1 MPDKPKIALYW
12 CASCGGCEEAVV
24 DLDEALLDVTAKVD
38 LAFWPVALDYKR
50 KNVEELADGA
60 LLASLIN
67 GGIRNSEQEEMARLL
82 RAKSQNV
89 IAFGSCAQLGGIPG
103 LANLFSETEIVEA
116 AYLRE
121 PTAVGNSVIPCVSSM
136 DGAHALELP
145 EFQPMLRTLDQVI
158 AVDYYIPGCPPS
170 RELITT
176 ALQALLSGTLPAK
189 GSVLAPDVALC
200 EKCPRKETKPERL
213 ELDTLR
219 RPHEIEIDPEKCLLA
234 QGLLC
239 LGASTRAGCDAVCI
253 RGNMP
258 CTGCFGPTSRVRDQG
273 AKAASA
279 LASVI
284 AATDEDEIDRILGGI
299 PDPIGTL
306 YRYSLPASLLQ
317 RSARNGAK

>member
-1 MPDKPKIALYW
+1 
-12 CASCGGCEEAVV
+12 
-24 DLDEALLDVTAKVD
+24 
-38 LAFWPVALDYKR
+38 
-50 KNVEELADGA
+50 
-60 LLASLIN
+60 
-67 GGIRNSEQEEMARLL
+67 
-82 RAKSQNV
+82 
-89 IAFGSCAQLGGIPG
+89 
-103 LANLFSETEIVEA
+103 
-116 AYLRE
+116 
-121 PTAVGNSVIPCVSSM
+121 
-136 DGAHALELP
+136 
-145 EFQPMLRTLDQVI
+145 
-158 AVDYYIPGCPPS
+158 
-170 RELITT
+170 
-176 ALQALLSGTLPAK
+176 
-189 GSVLAPDVALC
+189 
-200 EKCPRKETKPERL
+200 
-213 ELDTLR
+213 LDTLR

-279 LASVI
+279 LASLI